1 MHVEKQ
7 SRKRMRDERKQ
18 AHEPRK
24 QNAKHNADEEVT
36 LWCLLKRETEH
47 LWLRQLMHGI
57 GRDPFRRA

>member
-24 QNAKHNADEEVT
+24 QNVKHNADEEVT
-36 LWCLLKRETEH
+36 
-47 LWLRQLMHGI
+47 QLQE
-57 GRDPFRRA
+57 RAA